1 MRWHKYYAHAQRERE
16 TREQTTLGVCCI
28 STWLVRSIT
37 QGWGNRGAMSRLQ
50 ALATRAHASNPWP
63 STLCGSPSVVPPTI
77 TVVERGRIRGGSVR
91 RRSNAGWRGFR
102 FPRQFSNDS
111 DGVDARFL
119 RKHIWQRARF
129 DYRSKATRLYADLFS
144 PRVGVILWYRER
156 FFIFHVFVYPIDLSF
171 IPVTRNATRTLCSTF
186 VPEPAHQSP
195 CDEWAKNL
203 FFLRYYFQFG
213 RNRHTY
219 FSVPSVRSDI
229 GSRCTFQGE
238 RERKKEF
245 CGTSRSGRARVRCG
259 ISSSVEN
266 NSGKS
271 IVVRRVEWWIEERI
285 NSKTNLGRPDVRLNA
300 IARFIFNLLAEES
313 PSMQFKRSR
322 RISFQ
327 TRNDDFLFDGRS
339 PLNARVRV
347 RCYKSVE
354 VSALYPAV
362 DVISVDS
369 QLSHVR

>member
-129 DYRSKATRLYADLFS
+129 DYRSKATRLYADLFF

-195 CDEWAKNL
+195 MNGRRTYSSLDTTFNSDETDIRI
-203 FFLRYYFQFG
+203 FRFLRFDL
-213 RNRHTY
+213 T
-219 FSVPSVRSDI
+219 SVLGARS
-229 GSRCTFQGE
+229 REKE
-238 RERKKEF
+238 REK
-245 CGTSRSGRARVRCG
+245 RSF
-259 ISSSVEN
+259 VEHRDQ
-266 NSGKS
+266 
-271 IVVRRVEWWIEERI
+271 VVRE
-285 NSKTNLGRPDVRLNA
+285 SDVV
-300 IARFIFNLLAEES
+300 LA
-313 PSMQFKRSR
+313 P
-322 RISFQ
+322 
-327 TRNDDFLFDGRS
+327 
-339 PLNARVRV
+339 V
-347 RCYKSVE
+347 
-354 VSALYPAV
+354 
-362 DVISVDS
+362 
-369 QLSHVR
+369 

>member
-1 MRWHKYYAHAQRERE
+1 MGEVSVVDRTQDDAAFDSLANSPTIQTEW
-16 TREQTTLGVCCI
+16 TRDSCANIFGNELASIIARRLRVYTRTCSSLAWALSYDI
-28 STWLVRSIT
+28 ESAFLFSTYSCTRSIFPL
-37 QGWGNRGAMSRLQ
+37 SRLREMRRELS
-50 ALATRAHASNPWP
+50 ALLSFQNPRIKARAMN
-63 STLCGSPSVVPPTI
+63 
-77 TVVERGRIRGGSVR
+77 GRRTYSSLDTTFNSDETDIRI
-91 RRSNAGWRGFR
+91 F
-102 FPRQFSNDS
+102 
-111 DGVDARFL
+111 RFL
-119 RKHIWQRARF
+119 RFDLTSVLGAR
-129 DYRSKATRLYADLFS
+129 
-144 PRVGVILWYRER
+144 
-156 FFIFHVFVYPIDLSF
+156 
-171 IPVTRNATRTLCSTF
+171 
-186 VPEPAHQSP
+186 
-195 CDEWAKNL
+195 
-203 FFLRYYFQFG
+203 
-213 RNRHTY
+213 
-219 FSVPSVRSDI
+219 
-229 GSRCTFQGE
+229 SRE

>member
-1 MRWHKYYAHAQRERE
+1 MTRLSIPSPILQRFRRSGRAILAQTYLATSSLRLSLEGYAFIRGPVLPSRGRYPMISRALFSLFSTYSCTRSIFPLSRLRE
-16 TREQTTLGVCCI
+16 TRRELSALLSFQNPRIKARAMNGRRTYSSLDTTFNSDETDI
-28 STWLVRSIT
+28 
-37 QGWGNRGAMSRLQ
+37 
-50 ALATRAHASNPWP
+50 
-63 STLCGSPSVVPPTI
+63 
-77 TVVERGRIRGGSVR
+77 RI
-91 RRSNAGWRGFR
+91 F
-102 FPRQFSNDS
+102 Q
-111 DGVDARFL
+111 FL
-119 RKHIWQRARF
+119 RF
-129 DYRSKATRLYADLFS
+129 DLT
-144 PRVGVILWYRER
+144 
-156 FFIFHVFVYPIDLSF
+156 
-171 IPVTRNATRTLCSTF
+171 
-186 VPEPAHQSP
+186 
-195 CDEWAKNL
+195 
-203 FFLRYYFQFG
+203 
-213 RNRHTY
+213 
-219 FSVPSVRSDI
+219 SVL
-229 GSRCTFQGE
+229 GAQGE

>member
-1 MRWHKYYAHAQRERE
+1 MGE
-16 TREQTTLGVCCI
+16 V
-28 STWLVRSIT
+28 
-37 QGWGNRGAMSRLQ
+37 
-50 ALATRAHASNPWP
+50 
-63 STLCGSPSVVPPTI
+63 SVVDRTQDDAAFDSLANSPTI
-77 TVVERGRIRGGSVR
+77 QTEWTRDSCANIFGNELASIIAR
-91 RRSNAGWRGFR
+91 R
-102 FPRQFSNDS
+102 
-111 DGVDARFL
+111 L
-119 RKHIWQRARF
+119 RV
-129 DYRSKATRLYADLFS
+129 YTRTCSSLAWALSYDIESA
-144 PRVGVILWYRER
+144 V
-156 FFIFHVFVYPIDLSF
+156 FFIFRVFVYPIDLSF

-229 GSRCTFQGE
+229 GSRCTFQRE

>member
-1 MRWHKYYAHAQRERE
+1 MTRLSIPSPILQRFRRSGRAILAQ
-16 TREQTTLGVCCI
+16 TY
-28 STWLVRSIT
+28 
-37 QGWGNRGAMSRLQ
+37 
-50 ALATRAHASNPWP
+50 LATSSLRLSLEGYAFIRGPVLP
-63 STLCGSPSVVPPTI
+63 S
-77 TVVERGRIRGGSVR
+77 RGRYPMISR
-91 RRSNAGWRGFR
+91 ALFY
-102 FPRQFSNDS
+102 FPRIRVPDRS
-111 DGVDARFL
+111 FL
-119 RKHIWQRARF
+119 
-129 DYRSKATRLYADLFS
+129 
-144 PRVGVILWYRER
+144 
-156 FFIFHVFVYPIDLSF
+156 YPGYEKCDE
-171 IPVTRNATRTLCSTF
+171 NALCSTF